1 MKKNISYFQR
11 FANMGRFNKVMVA
24 NRGEIAVRIIR
35 ACKELGIPTVTIF
48 TEQDANAIHIVK
60 ADQAISVSPGPVAGY
75 LDFAQIIDV
84 ATWADADAIH
94 PGYGFGAE
102 NWEFAQA
109 VADAGLT
116 FIGPPPEAIRQM
128 GDKVLARKLMEDAGV
143 PIMSGSPVIA
153 DEEQARAW
161 AAEIGFPML
170 IKAKGGGGGRGMRL
184 VGNEAELL
192 DSLKSAR
199 REARRSFGDEAVYL
213 EKFIEEPKHIE
224 IQLLGDRLGNI
235 IHLGE
240 RDCSIQRRHQKL
252 IEIAP
257 SLVLTPAKR
266 EEMGEQ
272 AKKAAALMGY
282 HSLGT
287 MEFLVDRH
295 LNYYFLEMNTRV
307 QVEHPITEM
316 ITGID
321 LVKEQIRVAAGEPL
335 TFKQEDVTLRGYAI
349 ECRINAE
356 DARNNFFPSPG
367 RITKYQSPGGIGIRL
382 DGCVFGGYEV
392 PPYFDPLLAKLCAW
406 GLTWEE
412 ALNRMDRALEEYIIR
427 GIKTTIPFYRK
438 VLKDEEFRSAKFT
451 TDFLARKL
459 PLLTYEDYREP
470 WDIFY
475 VAGAALFCELNQI
488 RTYKS

>member
-1 MKKNISYFQR
+1 MALFR
-11 FANMGRFNKVMVA
+11 KVMVA

-35 ACKELGIPTVTIF
+35 ACKELGIPTVTIY
-48 TEQDANAIHIVK
+48 TEHDANAIHLVK
-60 ADQAISVSPGPVAGY
+60 ADQAISVTPGPVAGY
-75 LDFAQIIDV
+75 LDFAQIIEV
-84 ATWADADAIH
+84 AKWAGADAVH

-102 NWEFAQA
+102 NAGFAQA

-116 FIGPPPEAIRQM
+116 FIGPPVEAIRQM
-128 GDKVLARKLMEDAGV
+128 GDKVLARKLLEEAQV
-143 PIMSGSPVIA
+143 PIIPGSPVLS
-153 DEEQARAW
+153 EEEEAREWGAK
-161 AAEIGFPML
+161 IGFPLL

-184 VGNEAELL
+184 VNDETELV
-192 DSLKSAR
+192 DSLKGAR
-199 REARRSFGDEAVYL
+199 REARRSFGDEGVYL
-213 EKFIEEPKHIE
+213 EKFILEPKHIE
-224 IQLLGDRLGNI
+224 IQLLGDRYGNI

-257 SLVLTPAKR
+257 SLVLTPEKR
-266 EEMGEQ
+266 EEMGGL

-287 MEFLVDRH
+287 MEFLVDRD
-295 LNYYFLEMNTRV
+295 LNFYFLEMNTRV
-307 QVEHPITEM
+307 QVEHPITEL

-321 LVKEQIRVAAGEPL
+321 LVKEQIRVAAGERL
-335 TFKQEDVTLRGYAI
+335 TFSQEDVVIRGFAI

-412 ALNRMDRALEEYIIR
+412 VLCRMDRALEEYIIR

-438 VLKDEEFRSAKFT
+438 LIKDEEFRSGRFT
-451 TDFLARKL
+451 TDFLDRKL
-459 PLLTYEDYREP
+459 PQLTYEDLKEP
-470 WDIFY
+470 WDLFF
-475 VAGAALFCELNQI
+475 VAGAALFLDMNRRSE
-488 RTYKS
+488 RED

>member
-1 MKKNISYFQR
+1 MFR
-11 FANMGRFNKVMVA
+11 KVMVA

-35 ACKELGIPTVTIF
+35 ACKELGLPTVTVY

-75 LDFAQIIDV
+75 LDFGQIIEV
-84 ATWADADAIH
+84 ARWAGADAVH

-109 VADAGLT
+109 CAEAGLT
-116 FIGPPPEAIRQM
+116 FIGPPAEAIRQM
-128 GDKVLARKLMEDAGV
+128 GDKVLARRLMEEAGV
-143 PIMSGSPVIA
+143 PIVPGSPLLEEE
-153 DEEQARAW
+153 DEVRDWGAK
-161 AAEIGFPML
+161 IGFPLL

-184 VGNEAELL
+184 VHNETELV
-192 DSLKSAR
+192 DSLQGAR
-199 REARRSFGDEAVYL
+199 REARRSFGDPGVYL
-213 EKFIEEPKHIE
+213 EKFIQEPKHIE
-224 IQLLGDRLGNI
+224 FQLLGDRRGQI

-257 SLVLTPAKR
+257 SLVLTPEKR
-266 EEMGEQ
+266 EEMGEL

-287 MEFLVDRH
+287 MEFLVDRD
-295 LNYYFLEMNTRV
+295 LNYYFLEMNTRI
-307 QVEHPITEM
+307 QVEHPITEL

-335 TFKQEDVTLRGYAI
+335 SFRQEDVALRGFAI

-367 RITKYQSPGGIGIRL
+367 RITKYQSPGGPGIRL

-406 GLTWEE
+406 GRDWEE
-412 ALNRMDRALEEYIIR
+412 ALSRMDRALEEYIIR

-438 VLKDEEFRSAKFT
+438 VMKDEEFRSGRFT
-451 TDFLARKL
+451 TDYLERNLPQLA
-459 PLLTYEDYREP
+459 YEDVKEP
-470 WDIFY
+470 WDLFY
-475 VAGAALFCELNQI
+475 VAGAALFFDLNRSREQEG
-488 RTYKS
+488 